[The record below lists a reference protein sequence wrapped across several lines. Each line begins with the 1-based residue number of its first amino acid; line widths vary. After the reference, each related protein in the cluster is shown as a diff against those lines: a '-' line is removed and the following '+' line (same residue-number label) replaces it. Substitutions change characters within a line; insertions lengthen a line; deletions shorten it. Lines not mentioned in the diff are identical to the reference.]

1 MPEPIRISI
10 IDDDERTR
18 AQLARAIARFPGCQ
32 FHSQHPSGADAL
44 AALPRNPPDV
54 TLVDI
59 SMPGMDGVEC
69 VRQLKPLLPGVEF
82 LMLTICEDT
91 ASVFKALSAGASG
104 YLLKRAPR
112 EELRQAILQVR
123 AGGSPMTSHIARL
136 VVQSFRRPEPT
147 EGGGTALTP
156 REQEVLD
163 LLSQGHLYK
172 EIAASIG
179 IAYETVHNHIRRIYE
194 KLQVQSRSQAVA
206 KYFGNRTARSDP
218 AKKTE

>member
-1 MPEPIRISI
+1 MADPIRISI
-10 IDDDERTR
+10 IDDDARVR
-18 AQLARAIARFPGCQ
+18 AQLARTLARFAGCK
-32 FHSQHPSGADAL
+32 FHSQHHSGAEAL
-44 AALPRNPPDV
+44 AVLPGNPPDV

-59 SMPGMDGVEC
+59 SMPEMDGVEC
-69 VRQLKPLLPGVEF
+69 VRQLKPKLPGVEF

-91 ASVFKALSAGASG
+91 ESVFKALAAGASG

-136 VVQSFRRPEPT
+136 VVQSFRRPEPP
-147 EGGGTALTP
+147 EGKGAALSP

-172 EIAASIG
+172 EIASSLG
-179 IAYETVHNHIRRIYE
+179 ISYETVHNHIRRIYE
-194 KLQVQSRSQAVA
+194 KLQVRSRSQAVA
-206 KYFGNRTARSDP
+206 KYFGSRAPRGT
-218 AKKTE
+218 